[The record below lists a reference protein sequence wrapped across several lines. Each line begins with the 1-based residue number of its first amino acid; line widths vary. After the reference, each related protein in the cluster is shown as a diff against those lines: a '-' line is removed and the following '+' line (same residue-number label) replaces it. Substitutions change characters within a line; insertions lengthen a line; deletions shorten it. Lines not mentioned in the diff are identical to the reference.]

1 VGTQQICSYDNLIAP
16 VVDALKYLTSLSYDV
31 LSYTIVEHL
40 SSTRP
45 PHIVIVIYLFIYL

>member
-1 VGTQQICSYDNLIAP
+1 VGTPQICSYDNLIAP

-45 PHIVIVIYLFIYL
+45 RHTAFDYFF